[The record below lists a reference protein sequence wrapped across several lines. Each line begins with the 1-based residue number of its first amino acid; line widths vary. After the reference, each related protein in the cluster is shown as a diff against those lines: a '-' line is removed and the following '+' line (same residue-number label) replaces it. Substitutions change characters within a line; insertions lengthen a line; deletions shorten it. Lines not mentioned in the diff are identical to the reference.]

1 MTAPSIIGFDPS
13 MNSTGWAQLDYETGQ
28 LLDCGIIRPTGAIN
42 TIEKLDIIDREVRA
56 LCRREGVD
64 IAIEEGIQYRSGTV
78 TRMLA
83 QVWGVVALAAWQATS
98 VHIGEI
104 NISTVKLLAT
114 GNGRAT
120 KDQVTD
126 AAVARWGN
134 RAGQNDIADACWV
147 AEAHRQSLQRMFG
160 AVGELA

>member
-13 MNSTGWAQLDYETGQ
+13 MNSTGWAQLDYETGG

-56 LCRREGVD
+56 LCRRDGVD
-64 IAIEEGIQYRSGTV
+64 IAIEEGISYRSGAV

-104 NISTVKLLAT
+104 NISAVKVLAT
-114 GNGRAT
+114 GHGKAS

-147 AEAHRQSLQRMFG
+147 AEAHRLWLHKQFG
-160 AVGELA
+160 IVGELE